1 MICNPYSQEC
11 KERSEAVAHIVGK
24 MSEICDEECF
34 CEDYAEEIAR
44 AVEAYL
50 DREVNCTF
58 AESGYL
64 MMLAS
69 RALSS
74 VGDARTARRLLIF
87 GTGLVRPSEWVVSGD
102 STMWVLDLRQLT
114 VKDDISLE
122 LIFLNSLNTIL
133 ESIAEIWDVTKGEGI
148 LGLRHI
154 CSAVVSLLGEIEVQK
169 AGSMLTKE
177 IISMCESKLDRISSE
192 RNWINRPRVMNLDV
206 V

>member
-1 MICNPYSQEC
+1 MICNPHAASAE
-11 KERSEAVAHIVGK
+11 KRSEAVSHIVGK
-24 MSEICDEECF
+24 MSEICDDEYF

-50 DREVNCTF
+50 DQDLNCTF

-74 VGDARTARRLLIF
+74 VGDTSTARRLLIF
-87 GTGLVRPSEWVVSGD
+87 GTGLVKPSEWVVSGD

-114 VKDDISLE
+114 VKDDMSLE
-122 LIFLNSLNTIL
+122 LVFFNSLNAIL
-133 ESIAEIWDVTKGEGI
+133 DSISEIWDETMGEGI

-154 CSAVVSLLGEIEVQK
+154 CSAVVSLLGERDAAKSGDLLV
-169 AGSMLTKE
+169 KE
-177 IISMCESKLDRISSE
+177 ILNMCEKKLENIASE
-192 RNWINRPRVMNLDV
+192 RDWGHWPRVMNLDV
-206 V
+206 G